1 MSSLESRQ
9 ICLLSKRI
17 LKMKIGII
25 GAGIVG
31 QTFAGKLATNGHDV
45 VIGIRKVND
54 DELSKAR
61 NWAPSLNDWLKTTK
75 GKIKV
80 GTFAEAAKHGEI
92 VFNVTSGGVS
102 IDALNMAG
110 AANLNGKILIDVANP
125 LDFSRGMPPSLYPNL
140 SNTWSLGEEIQK
152 HFPDVKVVKAFN
164 TVGSATMIDPSTIKE
179 AHDLF
184 ISGNDEAAK
193 ATVTKLAGDEFGWKN
208 FVDLGDIVGSRS
220 QEALLHIWVRFW
232 QLKGTGNFNLHVA
245 S

>member
-1 MSSLESRQ
+1 
-9 ICLLSKRI
+9 
-17 LKMKIGII
+17 MKIGII
-25 GAGIVG
+25 GAGSVG
-31 QTFAGKLATNGHDV
+31 QTFASALAAKGHDV
-45 VIGIRKVND
+45 VIGIRKLND
-54 DELSKAR
+54 EELAKPR
-61 NWAPSLNDWLKTTK
+61 NWAQPLNEWIKTTTA
-75 GKIKV
+75 KV
-80 GTFAEAAKHGEI
+80 GTFADAAKHGEI

-164 TVGSATMIDPSTIKE
+164 TISAAVMVDASHVKQD
-179 AHDLF
+179 HDLF

-193 ATVTKLAGDEFGWKN
+193 ATVSKLAREQFGWKN
-208 FVDLGDIVGSRS
+208 ITDLGDISGARS
-220 QEALLHIWVRFW
+220 QEALLHIWLRLWGV
-232 QLKGTGNFNLHVA
+232 KGNPVFNLHVA